1 MEQAEQAKAFPGHGV
16 SCQETQRLC
25 LYCAQ
30 KLVLHHWLVPLS
42 LCPVVRTKFPN
53 RVIDRVPR
61 VERRGANTLMCPS
74 PLHPWDAINRVP
86 TPLHRF
92 TRPHTDAIKHLRL
105 PGLKAQGFWLS
116 FHASRLRV
124 GQTGSC
130 VGPLRLSSRRTLAL
144 IQICA
149 SEVDASSFVR
159 STFSLSRLPPASGR
173 CRVAPTERAPCL
185 LASWDNYSTNV
196 QHRQVFLPAGSRLF
210 IPRLKDGGFQAWI
223 SVIPPLERVYSQRL
237 CFHGVRLRLQ
247 DATMLPEEKV
257 WVDTLMGEIL
267 QAGSD

>member
-1 MEQAEQAKAFPGHGV
+1 MYDSVGKFGIDQLNRAIDDGKRCVEQAEQAKAFPGHGV

-92 TRPHTDAIKHLRL
+92 TRPHTDAIKH
-105 PGLKAQGFWLS
+105 
-116 FHASRLRV
+116 
-124 GQTGSC
+124 
-130 VGPLRLSSRRTLAL
+130 
-144 IQICA
+144 
-149 SEVDASSFVR
+149 
-159 STFSLSRLPPASGR
+159 
-173 CRVAPTERAPCL
+173 
-185 LASWDNYSTNV
+185 
-196 QHRQVFLPAGSRLF
+196 
-210 IPRLKDGGFQAWI
+210 
-223 SVIPPLERVYSQRL
+223 VIPPLDRVYSQRL